1 MATRFSLPHHD
12 PSSRIGLFGGSFD
25 PTHRGHVTASET
37 ARHRLGLDRVWWL
50 VTPGNPLKST
60 APSGDI
66 ASRMA
71 EARALTKGRRI
82 SVTGIEAEIGSRF
95 TADTILWLK
104 ARLRSVSLVWI
115 MGADNLAGLHHWQHW
130 RRIAEA
136 VPMAVVDR
144 PGSTIAALKSPAA
157 RQLGRFRVPERL
169 TSTLPEMTAPAW
181 VFLHGPRVALSS
193 TEIRKRRSGGGV
205 S

>member
-1 MATRFSLPHHD
+1 VAKRFSLPPHD
-12 PSSRIGLFGGSFD
+12 PGARIGLFGGSFD
-25 PTHRGHVTASET
+25 PTHRGHVRASET

-50 VTPGNPLKST
+50 VTPGNPLKSA
-60 APSGDI
+60 APSDI
-66 ASRMA
+66 AARIA
-71 EARALTKGRRI
+71 EARALTRGRRI

-95 TADTILWLK
+95 TADTILWLRG
-104 ARLRSVSLVWI
+104 RLRSVSLVWI
-115 MGADNLAGLHHWQHW
+115 MGADNLAGFHHWQHW

-157 RQLGRFRVPERL
+157 RQLGRFRLPERL
-169 TSTLPEMTAPAW
+169 ASTLPEMAVPAW
-181 VFLHGPRVALSS
+181 VFLHGPRIALSS

>member
-1 MATRFSLPHHD
+1 M
-12 PSSRIGLFGGSFD
+12 FGGSFD

-50 VTPGNPLKST
+50 VTPGNPLKSA
-60 APSGDI
+60 APSSGLAARID
-66 ASRMA
+66 

-82 SVTGIEAEIGSRF
+82 SVTGVEAEIGSRY

-104 ARLRSVSLVWI
+104 ERLCSVTLVWI
-115 MGADNLAGLHHWQHW
+115 MGADNLAGFHHWQHW
-130 RRIAEA
+130 RRIAGA

-144 PGSTIAALKSPAA
+144 PGSTFAALKSPAA

-169 TSTLPEMTAPAW
+169 ASTLPEMQAPAW

-193 TEIRKRRSGGGV
+193 TEIRKRRSDGDM